1 MPQIREYNRQVEAV
15 APVQGRQVSAQA
27 LGGDGQALEFAGKAL
42 GHIGDV
48 YERIKEQDDA
58 VKISK
63 QTSELYLQQTQELEA
78 LKNSGKITDPNAFTE
93 YKQKFDNAFSKIG
106 DEVSTSAGQKL
117 LAERQATYTQHFGNA
132 FVKSS
137 ADAKGTQ
144 TKLGMQTT
152 LNNFSTGLFNN
163 PNDISHAMGEWE
175 ASVDA
180 VQKSGTISYED
191 AITIKQHGQKT
202 MADSAARGLIDKD
215 PNAAKAILSTDVL
228 DKYMDGNRKAELMK
242 SAEIGIEGLRTEK
255 KRAEA
260 DIRET
265 KALAAE
271 AEIQAF
277 LPDLFAN
284 KLSPKKIE
292 RSETLSSDQKLRY
305 MNLINKQLDGKA
317 KNHDA
322 VENDIY
328 KKIVTGEITNADQ
341 INDMVGEGINGA
353 GAMRLAKILK
363 NRVDPETGVKDSDAK
378 AGIYKQAEK
387 ALGKDPLAGA
397 NPDAER
403 RLNAFRFRM
412 EEAWIEGKKQGLS
425 TQQLTDPRSPN
436 YLGNLIQEFKPTREE
451 VFQMKFGQVK
461 DKALSGST
469 GIAVNQVPP
478 PAAFKIGDIR
488 YKKGVPYKYK
498 GGDINDMKNW
508 DKQ

>member
-260 DIRET
+260 DIAAAKE
-265 KALAAE
+265 KAAE
-271 AEIQAF
+271 AEMHSYM
-277 LPDLFAN
+277 PDWVDN
-284 KLSPKKIE
+284 KLLPSTVVKSK
-292 RSETLSSDQKLRY
+292 TLSSDQQIKWLK
-305 MNLINKQLDGKA
+305 LINTNAAGLA

-322 VENDIY
+322 VENDLY
-328 KKIVTGEITNADQ
+328 KKITIGEITSVDQ
-341 INDMVGEGINGA
+341 INDMVGNGINSKGA
-353 GAMRLAKILK
+353 QRLAKMLAD
-363 NRVDPETGVKDSDAK
+363 RRDPETGVKDSDAK

-412 EEAWIEGKKQGLS
+412 EEAWIDGKKQGLT

-436 YLGNLIQEFKPTREE
+436 YLGNLINEFKPTREE

-469 GIAVNQVPP
+469 GIAVNQTPP
-478 PAAFKIGDIR
+478 PATLKVGDVRNGFR
-488 YKKGVPYKYK
+488 YN
-498 GGDINDMKNW
+498 GGKPSDKANW
-508 DKQ
+508 EKVK